1 MELKTLTN
9 GLENNSMKIKKLYTA
24 EEVYNDA
31 NLGVSR
37 KISPKH
43 NYSKLAKTVFSQSG
57 EDGIIEFVF
66 KQIAPKHKY
75 YVEFGASDGH
85 ALSNTK
91 NLRENYGWTGLLMDS
106 SDDHINRSNGL
117 VKKEIIS
124 KDNINDLFDKYEVP
138 KDFDFL
144 SIDVDG
150 DDLYIFDAMTYQPS
164 VIIAEYN
171 PGLPNHLPLTVMEG
185 ISDWNGKPLVKG
197 KSFDYHGSNINA
209 WYTVGK
215 RKGYVAITTV
225 NVNVVL
231 VKEEFANL
239 FFVPTFE
246 ELISIPY
253 FNFNQH
259 RYNVQSGARD
269 HIKDG
274 ILCEVE

>member
-1 MELKTLTN
+1 MQ
-9 GLENNSMKIKKLYTA
+9 IKKLHTA

-31 NLGVSR
+31 NLEISR
-37 KISPKH
+37 RSSPRH

-57 EDGIIEFVF
+57 EDGIIEFMF

-75 YVEFGASDGH
+75 YVEFGASDGNSI
-85 ALSNTK
+85 SNTK
-91 NLRENYGWTGLLMDS
+91 NLRVNHGWTGLLMDS
-106 SDDHINRSNGL
+106 SDEHIKNSNGQ
-117 VKKEIIS
+117 VQKEIIS
-124 KDNINDLFDKYEVP
+124 KNNINDLFDKYEVP

-150 DDLYIFDAMTYQPS
+150 DDLYIFDAMTYEPS
-164 VIIAEYN
+164 VVIAEYN

-185 ISDWNGKPLVKG
+185 RSDWQTPEKALVKG
-197 KSFDYHGSNINA
+197 KWFDYHGCNMNA

-215 RKGYVAITTV
+215 RKGYVAVTTV
-225 NVNVVL
+225 NVNIVL

-246 ELISIPY
+246 ELMSLSY
-253 FNFNQH
+253 FNFNQG
-259 RYNVQSGARD
+259 RFDIQSGARE